1 MNRFDSTSAHE
12 LSGARVLIILS
23 LLHFVV
29 DTVATQLNPL
39 WPTLEKHY
47 QLGEGSTFWM
57 LLVWTLVTSFFQLFF
72 GMIGDGPTGR
82 WLMWIGPMAGA
93 ICLGCIGLSSM
104 SPILIGLLV
113 VGGLGIAAFH
123 PEGATLAGSCWPRSR
138 SRAMSIFAT
147 GGFLGQSFGP
157 ALSGWVVDH
166 HGLSGLRWGIGIGL
180 MAICGLRLAYRDPR
194 SAEPPIR
201 AMIPIR
207 PWSVLN
213 ENRSV
218 VGLLLLIGTLR
229 VVAASGAPI
238 TVAYWLTA
246 RQATS
251 GEIGTVQ
258 SAFLFG
264 IGLGGLLCAS
274 AVRPR
279 TERFAL
285 WSFPLLAVPCLLATP
300 QASGIWLL
308 VAMFGSGLGIGIA
321 QPVFISFGQQLLPTS
336 QRIGSSLTMGVCW
349 GTGGIVAAAV
359 VDQCDRHQSFDA
371 AFVGFAVCVMVSSVV
386 CAWLP
391 KVRDGRDGAIH

>member
-1 MNRFDSTSAHE
+1 MNRLDSQPARDTSGMRA
-12 LSGARVLIILS
+12 LIILS

-39 WPTLEKHY
+39 WPTLVKHY
-47 QLGEGSTFWM
+47 RLGDGSTFWL

-72 GMIGDGPTGR
+72 GMIGDGPAGR
-82 WLMWIGPMAGA
+82 WLVWVGPMAGA
-93 ICLGCIGLSSM
+93 ICLGSIGLSSL
-104 SPILIGLLV
+104 SPMLISLLV

-123 PEGATLAGSCWPRSR
+123 PEGATLAGSCWPQSR

-147 GGFLGQSFGP
+147 GGFLGQSLGP

-180 MAICGLRLAYRDPR
+180 MAICGLRLAYRGSD
-194 SAEPPIR
+194 SAEPPIHG
-201 AMIPIR
+201 AIPIR

-213 ENRSV
+213 ENRFV

-246 RQATS
+246 RLATS

-285 WSFPLLAVPCLLATP
+285 WSFPLLAVPCLLAIP
-300 QASGIWLL
+300 QASGHWLL
-308 VAMFGSGLGIGIA
+308 AAMFGSGLGIGIA
-321 QPVFISFGQQLLPTS
+321 QPVFISFGQQLLPAS
-336 QRIGSSLTMGVCW
+336 QRIGSSLTMGVSW
-349 GTGGIVAAAV
+349 GTGGILVAAV
-359 VDQCDRHQSFDA
+359 VDQCDRHQSFGT
-371 AFVGFAVCVMVSSVV
+371 AFVGFAVCIIVSSVV

-391 KVRDGRDGAIH
+391 KVAAT